1 MKKTRFIGA
10 FICEIRQH
18 DEMEFESLVDS
29 GIKFPKNLPNSLVN
43 KFGVLYLSG
52 KEVMVPLDGQH
63 RLAALEFAI
72 SGKDEKKNDIKGL
85 TPNPQVASDTCTVI
99 LIKHDI
105 EKSRKIFNSPIN
117 MPNLQRRPII

>member
-1 MKKTRFIGA
+1 MR
-10 FICEIRQH
+10 IRQH

-52 KEVMVPLDGQH
+52 KVMVPLDGQH

-72 SGKDEKKNDIKGL
+72 SGKDEKKM
-85 TPNPQVASDTCTVI
+85 I
-99 LIKHDI
+99 L
-105 EKSRKIFNSPIN
+105 RA
-117 MPNLQRRPII
+117 